1 MQNDETCGLMRNV
14 ACTQAMMKVEK
25 RQRIFLLL
33 PEKERRSYELN
44 PGCLATLE
52 MS

>member
-1 MQNDETCGLMRNV
+1 MQNDEICGLMRNV
-14 ACTQAMMKVEK
+14 ACTQAMINVDK
-25 RQRIFLLL
+25 RQRIFLSL
-33 PEKERRSYELN
+33 PEKERCSYELN